1 MFAQRLKEQ
10 FNINEPIFTEEI
22 MRLFPEYSRMQVFR
36 FINKAE
42 ENKEIVQFTKGV
54 YYIPK
59 MTKIGLST
67 ITSDDVARKRYIGW
81 KEDIYGVVSG
91 IKLLNTFSV
100 TTQMPAV
107 IEIVTNNE
115 ATRGREITIRNRRFI
130 LKKSRVEINREN
142 AAAYTVL
149 QLFNELNDE
158 SELNQYASKRIAE
171 YVGLSGVTKTQLL
184 NLAVNFPGRTIQRLL
199 RSDVFNEIA

>member
-59 MTKIGLST
+59 MTK
-67 ITSDDVARKRYIGW
+67 
-81 KEDIYGVVSG
+81 
-91 IKLLNTFSV
+91 
-100 TTQMPAV
+100 
-107 IEIVTNNE
+107 
-115 ATRGREITIRNRRFI
+115 NRAFH
-130 LKKSRVEINREN
+130 K
-142 AAAYTVL
+142 
-149 QLFNELNDE
+149 
-158 SELNQYASKRIAE
+158 
-171 YVGLSGVTKTQLL
+171 
-184 NLAVNFPGRTIQRLL
+184 
-199 RSDVFNEIA
+199 